1 MGVFRRRFWPREI
14 WLYVSCLPTTRQM
27 RFSPTPSYRRKGD
40 CPFQRRSTRVS
51 PPPSLSVRP
60 EGTFLSDWITCK
72 NFQCKA
78 GPPARNPSASVRGRL
93 WGLTLRS
100 CIMGG
105 MGIFQLLCLKNVL
118 TRNVCCRMLPG
129 VPGTADW
136 LAVHPPARL
145 PPDWS
150 PTGWLWLSSLW
161 SSPLSSTGGL
171 FWAPSSSHTVHQ
183 EAWVLLSCEKSSPQ
197 FMEGSLKRKD
207 WSI

>member
-1 MGVFRRRFWPREI
+1 MGVFRRRSWPREI

-40 CPFQRRSTRVS
+40 CPFRRRSTRVS

-105 MGIFQLLCLKNVL
+105 DGDFSVIMLEKLSLPGY
-118 TRNVCCRMLPG
+118 CCRMLPG
-129 VPGTADW
+129 VLGSLTGWVFFSCPAVPLSGVSNW
-136 LAVHPPARL
+136 LALAHCTLVCPTELYRRVVLGALQLSHC
-145 PPDWS
+145 S
-150 PTGWLWLSSLW
+150 PCGLGSLSAGRSLSLWL
-161 SSPLSSTGGL
+161 
-171 FWAPSSSHTVHQ
+171 
-183 EAWVLLSCEKSSPQ
+183 
-197 FMEGSLKRKD
+197 RKD
-207 WSI
+207 H